1 MAPIRRQAAA
11 DSPWAWIVAAVVGL
25 GLLYYFSRR
34 RRVAGGPQ
42 GAPGQGTAQGSG
54 SSTVSTSESLVDQM
68 RAKRHYAWKVAIC
81 TESFLDNTEA
91 CNLLETLAKQPR
103 CDLFVFHLLRA
114 GETEAEATNAILSKV
129 PSLRRIRIL
138 KCSTA
143 KGYEAFARQLT
154 PTLFVTK
161 DPVLAKFLAQFLAF
175 VVVVSDDGQ
184 SATDRPNMI
193 RVTSLTQLPI

>member
-1 MAPIRRQAAA
+1 MAPVRRQAAA

-34 RRVAGGPQ
+34 RRVAGGPAGASGQ
-42 GAPGQGTAQGSG
+42 GAAQGSG
-54 SSTVSTSESLVDQM
+54 ASSVSTSESLVDQLKV
-68 RAKRHYAWKVAIC
+68 KRHYGWKVAVC
-81 TESFLDNTEA
+81 SESFLDNAEA
-91 CNLLETLAKQPR
+91 CALLENLAKQPK
-103 CDLFVFHLLRA
+103 CELFVFHLLRA
-114 GETEAEATNAILSKV
+114 GETEADATNIILAKV

-161 DPVLAKFLAQFLAF
+161 DAVLAKFLAQFLAF
-175 VVVVSDDGQ
+175 VVIVSDEGQ
-184 SATDRPNMI
+184 SATDRSNVV
-193 RVTSLTQLPI
+193 RVAALTQIPI